1 MSVLFV
7 LIGISIF
14 VALGFLIACVWSVN
28 NGQYDD
34 EDTPAQRMLFDDGI
48 IKKKNNKQIK

>member
-14 VALGFLIACVWSVN
+14 VATGFLAACVWSVN

-34 EDTPAQRMLFDDGI
+34 EDTPARRMLFDDAPE
-48 IKKKNNKQIK
+48 KTTTNNK